1 MSPKP
6 FLIGIAGPSA
16 SGKTVLA
23 CLLVDSLTAHSP
35 LRVPLDHYY
44 KDLQDLEPA
53 LRERHNFDHPDALD
67 HPLLIRQLRE
77 LAGGGPVDMPMY
89 SFETHSRVP
98 ELRRMTP
105 GGVIVVDGLYSLYW
119 ERVRELLD
127 LQLFVDADHETCL
140 ARRIARDVRER
151 GRSEASVREQYEQTV
166 RPMCERYIRPTLR
179 FADLVL
185 RGEAPVDRNLATV
198 LEHVGIDSC
207 RKK

>member
-1 MSPKP
+1 
-6 FLIGIAGPSA
+6 LIGIAGPSA
-16 SGKTVLA
+16 SGKTALA
-23 CLLVDSLTAHSP
+23 SLLVDSLPARSP

-53 LRERHNFDHPDALD
+53 LQDGHNFDHPDALD

-77 LAGGGPVDMPMY
+77 LAGGRPVDMPLY
-89 SFETHSRVP
+89 RFETHTRVR
-98 ELRRMTP
+98 EVRRMTP

-119 ERVRELLD
+119 EPIRKLLD
-127 LQLFVDADHETCL
+127 SRLFVDADHETCL
-140 ARRIARDVRER
+140 ARRIARDTRER
-151 GRSEASVREQYEQTV
+151 GRSEASVREQYARTV

-185 RGEAPVDRNLATV
+185 RGEAPLDRNLAKV